1 MAVLEALI
9 VIETG
14 DIIGGRLPV
23 GALRLVRDWI
33 AGQRQTLL
41 LNWERARLR
50 EPLEQVP
57 GADQE

>member
-1 MAVLEALI
+1 V
-9 VIETG
+9 
-14 DIIGGRLPV
+14 IGGRLPV
-23 GALRLVRDWI
+23 GALRLVRDWM
-33 AGQRQTLL
+33 ASQRQALL